1 MDDRTKASNLIRGF
15 NMAATIVANLDLT
28 KSEPKDVAATVG
40 ELAAALYQE
49 QNALFDGE
57 NLKTEPA
64 PAAAKTSGGGGW
76 GGSKSSGGG
85 GGDGPT
91 EKQVGFASKLIADIL
106 ENGDGAP
113 PVVDLSDFKG
123 LSSVKDGS
131 EAIERLIEQAPNY
144 GN

>member
-1 MDDRTKASNLIRGF
+1 MDDRTKASNLVRGF

-57 NLKTEPA
+57 NLKADTPA
-64 PAAAKTSGGGGW
+64 PAKSGGGGW
-76 GGSKSSGGG
+76 SGKSSSGGG

-91 EKQVGFASKLIADIL
+91 DKQIGFASKLIADIL
-106 ENGDGAP
+106 EGGGTP
-113 PVVDLSDFKG
+113 EVDLSDFKG
-123 LSSVKDGS
+123 LGSVGDAS
-131 EAIERLIEQAPNY
+131 AAIEKLIAAAPNY

>member
-1 MDDRTKASNLIRGF
+1 
-15 NMAATIVANLDLT
+15 MAATIVANLDLT

-57 NLKTEPA
+57 NLKAETPA
-64 PAAAKTSGGGGW
+64 PAAKSSGGGW
-76 GGSKSSGGG
+76 GGKSSGGG
-85 GGDGPT
+85 GSDGPT

-106 ENGDGAP
+106 EGGGTPELDI
-113 PVVDLSDFKG
+113 SDFKG
-123 LSSVKDGS
+123 LSSVKEAS
-131 EAIERLIEQAPNY
+131 EAIEKLIAAAPNY